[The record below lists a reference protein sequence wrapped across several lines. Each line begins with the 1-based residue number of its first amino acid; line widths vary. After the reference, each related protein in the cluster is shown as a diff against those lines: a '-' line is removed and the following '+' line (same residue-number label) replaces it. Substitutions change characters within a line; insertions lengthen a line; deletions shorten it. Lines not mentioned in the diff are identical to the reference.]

1 MKNITY
7 YTVPR
12 LKAEWST
19 EGKWCQRPVEGTRG
33 LGQREVD
40 HVRGMDDRVGE
51 LERTGKDFR

>member
-1 MKNITY
+1 MKNITD

-12 LKAEWST
+12 LKAECSA

-51 LERTGKDFR
+51 LEKTGKDFR